1 MKTELAKIL
10 SVRGQHGL
18 FQYVAQSRSGAIAES
33 LSDKKRTNFSATS
46 GITTLEDISIYTQEG
61 EVKLRK
67 VFEKLHEV
75 LGDSDAPTSKASPDE
90 LKALFAKALPDY
102 DEDRFY
108 VSHMKKVVDW
118 YNELK
123 AYASL
128 EFVDPEAEQEEGAAE

>member
-33 LSDKKRTNFSATS
+33 LSDKKRTNFAATS

>member
-1 MKTELAKIL
+1 M
-10 SVRGQHGL
+10 
-18 FQYVAQSRSGAIAES
+18 
-33 LSDKKRTNFSATS
+33 
-46 GITTLEDISIYTQEG
+46 
-61 EVKLRK
+61 KLRK

>member
-128 EFVDPEAEQEEGAAE
+128 EFVDPEEEQEEGAAE

>member
-33 LSDKKRTNFSATS
+33 LSDKKRTNFAATS

-61 EVKLRK
+61 EVKLRT